1 MKATFLTHPIS
12 SKTPSYGNR
21 DFFFLKDKTRIS
33 AGDTANTTDIHFTNN
48 HIGTHIDVPKHFYD
62 NGKTITDVNPA
73 EWIFETVSLIDI
85 KCTSARLINVEDIR
99 MARLKSEVDFLI
111 IRTSYELRR
120 DEESYWSDY
129 PGIAPEACSYLREN
143 FAALRGIGF
152 DFISLTSP
160 KFKEEG
166 KAAHRILLDDSKG
179 RFVLIVED
187 MKIDHL
193 TEAPFILC
201 VSPLLIQDGN
211 GGPAT
216 VLAFNPNQ

>member
-1 MKATFLTHPIS
+1 VRATFLTHPID

-21 DFFFLKDKTRIS
+21 TPIILKDITRIS
-33 AGDTANTTDIHFTNN
+33 DGDTANTTDIHFTNN
-48 HIGTHIDVPKHFYD
+48 HIGTHVDVPKHFYE
-62 NGKTITDVNPA
+62 NGKTITNLNPE
-73 EWIFETVSLIDI
+73 EWIFQKVSLIDI
-85 KCTSARLINVEDIR
+85 TCTSAMLISVENIR
-99 MARLKSEVDFLI
+99 MSHLKPDVDFLI
-111 IRTSYELRR
+111 IRTSYGQRR
-120 DEESYWSDY
+120 NEESYWSDY
-129 PGIAPEACSYLREN
+129 PGIAPDACSYLRES
-143 FAALRGIGF
+143 FPTLRGIGF

-166 KAAHRILLDDSKG
+166 KAAHRILLDDSTG

-216 VLAFNPNQ
+216 VLAIDPN